1 MRTNPTA
8 WVLAADRSVLLLRPE
23 LRYDHALSRL
33 AIVHGGCGELMDS
46 TEENVMQKMDTRRGG
61 RLATLMVAGAL
72 ALQLTTGAVM
82 AADPV
87 QARKDLKAMG
97 VEYTEQ
103 EFAKVAGNGDMPAV
117 QLFLDAGMS
126 VSAGGSAALGVA
138 AGRGQTKMVQFLLAK
153 GAKPTS
159 NSLQF
164 ARTRGHKD
172 IEKMLVDAGAKE

>member
-1 MRTNPTA
+1 MMSERNGQR
-8 WVLAADRSVLLLRPE
+8 RSIFT
-23 LRYDHALSRL
+23 S
-33 AIVHGGCGELMDS
+33 AI
-46 TEENVMQKMDTRRGG
+46 
-61 RLATLMVAGAL
+61 VAGAF
-72 ALQLTTGAVM
+72 AMQLMTGAVM

-103 EFAKVAGNGDMPAV
+103 DFAKVAGNGDMPAV
-117 QLFLDAGMS
+117 QLFLDAGMN
-126 VSAGGSAALGVA
+126 VNAGGSAAIGVA
-138 AGRGQTKMVQFLLAK
+138 AGRGQTKMVQFLLSK

>member
-1 MRTNPTA
+1 MNNAASSHRRI
-8 WVLAADRSVLLLRPE
+8 LAS
-23 LRYDHALSRL
+23 
-33 AIVHGGCGELMDS
+33 AIAAAAV
-46 TEENVMQKMDTRRGG
+46 
-61 RLATLMVAGAL
+61 
-72 ALQLTTGAVM
+72 ALQLSFGSAI

-103 EFAKVAGNGDMPAV
+103 DFAKVAGNGDMTAA
-117 QLFLDAGMS
+117 QLFVDAGMDVNS
-126 VSAGGSAALGVA
+126 GGGAAIGLA
-138 AGRGQTKMVQFLLAK
+138 AGRGQTKMVQYLLSK

-172 IEKMLVDAGAKE
+172 IEKILVDAGAKE